1 MPADPI
7 PEDEDPE
14 IDNGTLSDVIRK
26 PTRTAGDLSEVA
38 DSSSWMTTED
48 VDRNLES
55 VASKSRTSTEREQL
69 EELRRRVDRIEKRL
83 GIGGTEPVDEELE
96 RSEKLNPNAELVID
110 DPTD

>member
-1 MPADPI
+1 MSSEPTSSG
-7 PEDEDPE
+7 EE
-14 IDNGTLSDVIRK
+14 LSEYVRR

-48 VDRNLES
+48 VDRDLES

-69 EELRRRVDRIEKRL
+69 EELRRRVDRIEKHL